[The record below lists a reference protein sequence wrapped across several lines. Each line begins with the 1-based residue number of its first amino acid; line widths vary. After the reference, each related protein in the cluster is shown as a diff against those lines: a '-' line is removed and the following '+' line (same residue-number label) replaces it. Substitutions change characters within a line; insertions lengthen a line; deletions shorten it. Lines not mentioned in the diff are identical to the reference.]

1 MKKCPVCGRKV
12 VSKRRDAIYC
22 RNPRCRK
29 EAFLAR
35 KEQAAPE
42 PLPIGANKASVVVSF
57 PDGSRWLME
66 LTPLQPTAQTQLP
79 TLTQVASL
87 ALNQTDGSAKVKT
100 AAIDLSPATTGSGL
114 EPIQVASTDE
124 KMDVV
129 VSERASSSAA
139 RPEATEDD
147 RNRSEPIQV
156 IVADDAISSDL
167 PADSTIEAAEITS
180 PVPASTESAESAAVE
195 VPTELTPESR
205 EPALRTVELYF
216 VDARGRRMTFES
228 ATRYRDGKWRVDF
241 LARAVLGVGP
251 SEGRGLGGQP
261 GRWREFYPQKS
272 PGEYG
277 FVENVGVL
285 CWEDGD
291 GRAHAAE
298 AGLLSAALGPT
309 WRERIRSFLAA
320 RTADGADRC

>member
-1 MKKCPVCGRKV
+1 
-12 VSKRRDAIYC
+12 
-22 RNPRCRK
+22 
-29 EAFLAR
+29 LAR
-35 KEQAAPE
+35 KERAAPE
-42 PLPIGANKASVVVSF
+42 PLPEGANKASVVVSF

-79 TLTQVASL
+79 TLTQVANL
-87 ALNQTDGSAKVKT
+87 APIQTDGSAEVKT
-100 AAIDLSPATTGSGL
+100 AAIDLSPATKENGL
-114 EPIQVASTDE
+114 KPIQEANTDE
-124 KMDVV
+124 KADVV

-139 RPEATEDD
+139 MQEATEVDQ
-147 RNRSEPIQV
+147 NRSEPIQV

-167 PADSTIEAAEITS
+167 AADSTIEAAEITS
-180 PVPASTESAESAAVE
+180 PVVASTESTESTAVE

-205 EPALRTVELYF
+205 EPALHTVELYF
-216 VDARGRRMTFES
+216 VDARGRRMPFES

-241 LARAVLGVGP
+241 LARAELGVGP

-272 PGEYG
+272 PGECG

-309 WRERIRSFLAA
+309 WRERIRDFVSA
-320 RTADGADRC
+320 RTEAGSDGAPR

>member
-1 MKKCPVCGRKV
+1 M
-12 VSKRRDAIYC
+12 
-22 RNPRCRK
+22 
-29 EAFLAR
+29 
-35 KEQAAPE
+35 
-42 PLPIGANKASVVVSF
+42 
-57 PDGSRWLME
+57 
-66 LTPLQPTAQTQLP
+66 
-79 TLTQVASL
+79 
-87 ALNQTDGSAKVKT
+87 
-100 AAIDLSPATTGSGL
+100 
-114 EPIQVASTDE
+114 
-124 KMDVV
+124 
-129 VSERASSSAA
+129 
-139 RPEATEDD
+139 PEATEVDQ
-147 RNRSEPIQV
+147 NRSEPIQV

-195 VPTELTPESR
+195 VPTEIRPESR
-205 EPALRTVELYF
+205 EPALRTVEVYF

-241 LARAVLGVGP
+241 LARAVLGFGP

-261 GRWREFYPQKS
+261 GRWRESYPQKS
-272 PGEYG
+272 PGDCG

-309 WRERIRSFLAA
+309 WRERIRDFVIA
-320 RTADGADRC
+320 RTEAGSDGARR

>member
-1 MKKCPVCGRKV
+1 
-12 VSKRRDAIYC
+12 
-22 RNPRCRK
+22 
-29 EAFLAR
+29 LAR

-66 LTPLQPTAQTQLP
+66 LTPLQSTAQTQLP
-79 TLTQVASL
+79 TLTQVANL
-87 ALNQTDGSAKVKT
+87 ATIQTDGSAEAKT
-100 AAIDLSPATTGSGL
+100 AAIDLSPATKWNGL
-114 EPIQVASTDE
+114 EPIQAANTDE
-124 KMDVV
+124 KSDLV

-139 RPEATEDD
+139 MPEATEVDQ
-147 RNRSEPIQV
+147 NRSEPIQV
-156 IVADDAISSDL
+156 IVAEDAISSDL
-167 PADSTIEAAEITS
+167 PADSTVEAAEITS
-180 PVPASTESAESAAVE
+180 PVPASTESAESPAVE
-195 VPTELTPESR
+195 VPMEIRPESR
-205 EPALRTVELYF
+205 KPALRTVELFF

-241 LARAVLGVGP
+241 LARAVLGFGP

-261 GRWREFYPQKS
+261 GRWRESYPQKS
-272 PGEYG
+272 PGDCG

-298 AGLLSAALGPT
+298 AGLLSAALGPD
-309 WRERIRSFLAA
+309 WRTRLRQEVATRFGDGFDRS
-320 RTADGADRC
+320 R

>member
-1 MKKCPVCGRKV
+1 
-12 VSKRRDAIYC
+12 
-22 RNPRCRK
+22 
-29 EAFLAR
+29 LAR
-35 KEQAAPE
+35 KEQAAPD

-79 TLTQVASL
+79 TLMQVANL
-87 ALNQTDGSAKVKT
+87 APIQTDGSAEAKR
-100 AAIDLSPATTGSGL
+100 AAIDLSPATKENGL
-114 EPIQVASTDE
+114 EPIQEENTDE
-124 KMDVV
+124 KADVV

-147 RNRSEPIQV
+147 QNRSEPIQFV
-156 IVADDAISSDL
+156 VADDAISSDL
-167 PADSTIEAAEITS
+167 PADSTVDAAEIAS
-180 PVPASTESAESAAVE
+180 PVPASTESAESPAVE
-195 VPTELTPESR
+195 VPKEIRPESR

-216 VDARGRRMTFES
+216 VDARGRRMPFES

-261 GRWREFYPQKS
+261 GRWREFYPQKP
-272 PGEYG
+272 PGECG

-298 AGLLSAALGPT
+298 AGLLSAALGPD
-309 WRERIRSFLAA
+309 WRTRLRQEVATRFGEGLDRS
-320 RTADGADRC
+320 R

>member
-35 KEQAAPE
+35 KEQAATE
-42 PLPIGANKASVVVSF
+42 PLPKGANKASVVVSF

-66 LTPLQPTAQTQLP
+66 LTPLQPTTQTQLP

-87 ALNQTDGSAKVKT
+87 TPIQTDGSAEVKM
-100 AAIDLSPATTGSGL
+100 AAIDWSPATTGSGL
-114 EPIQVASTDE
+114 EPIQAASTDE

-139 RPEATEDD
+139 MPEATEVDQ
-147 RNRSEPIQV
+147 NRSEPIQV
-156 IVADDAISSDL
+156 IVAEDAISSDL
-167 PADSTIEAAEITS
+167 PADSTVEAAEITS

-195 VPTELTPESR
+195 VPTEIRPESR

-241 LARAVLGVGP
+241 MARVVLGLGP

-272 PGEYG
+272 PGDCG

-291 GRAHAAE
+291 GRAHATE
-298 AGLLSAALGPT
+298 AGLLSAALGPD
-309 WRERIRSFLAA
+309 WRTRLKQEVATRF
-320 RTADGADRC
+320 GEG

>member
-1 MKKCPVCGRKV
+1 
-12 VSKRRDAIYC
+12 
-22 RNPRCRK
+22 
-29 EAFLAR
+29 LAR
-35 KEQAAPE
+35 KEQAATE
-42 PLPIGANKASVVVSF
+42 PLPRSANKASVVVSF

-66 LTPLQPTAQTQLP
+66 LIPLQPTAQTQLP
-79 TLTQVASL
+79 TLTQVANL
-87 ALNQTDGSAKVKT
+87 PPIQTEGSAEAKT
-100 AAIDLSPATTGSGL
+100 AAIDLSPATKRNGL
-114 EPIQVASTDE
+114 EPIQAASTNE

-129 VSERASSSAA
+129 VSESESSSAA
-139 RPEATEDD
+139 MPEASEVDQ
-147 RNRSEPIQV
+147 NRSEPIQV
-156 IVADDAISSDL
+156 IVAKDAISL
-167 PADSTIEAAEITS
+167 GLAADSTVDAAEITS
-180 PVPASTESAESAAVE
+180 PVAASTQSAESAAVE
-195 VPTELTPESR
+195 VPTEIRPASI

-216 VDARGRRMTFES
+216 VDARARRMTFES

-272 PGEYG
+272 PGDYG

-309 WRERIRSFLAA
+309 WRERIRSILVA

>member
-66 LTPLQPTAQTQLP
+66 LTPLQPTPQTRLP
-79 TLTQVASL
+79 TLTQVANL
-87 ALNQTDGSAKVKT
+87 VPFQPNESAEVKT
-100 AAIDLSPATTGSGL
+100 ATFDLSPAPKGNGL
-114 EPIQVASTDE
+114 EPIHAASTDE
-124 KMDVV
+124 TFDMD
-129 VSERASSSAA
+129 ASQSAASSAA
-139 RPEATEDD
+139 RPGATEVEQ
-147 RNRSEPIQV
+147 NRSEPIQV
-156 IVADDAISSDL
+156 IVADDAVFSGL
-167 PADSTIEAAEITS
+167 AADSTIEAAEITS
-180 PVPASTESAESAAVE
+180 PVVASTEIAESAAVE
-195 VPTELTPESR
+195 VPTKIRPESR

-228 ATRYRDGKWRVDF
+228 ATRYRDGRWRVDF

-272 PGEYG
+272 PGECG

-291 GRAHAAE
+291 GRAHSAE
-298 AGLLSAALGPT
+298 AGLLSAALGPD
-309 WRERIRSFLAA
+309 WRTRLKQEVATRS
-320 RTADGADRC
+320 GEG